1 MNRENGHEV
10 HKEDTTCTK
19 NLNKCVVFF
28 VVRGVLCDQWLAVN
42 DDYTLD
48 RRVFIRI
55 FWLNLYP
62 FRYILIIP

>member
-42 DDYTLD
+42 DDYT
-48 RRVFIRI
+48 
-55 FWLNLYP
+55 
-62 FRYILIIP
+62 